1 MAAAAF
7 QVDRDLQEEL
17 TLPIILAER
26 VIKSAQEAES
36 SKNECSELARQTDR
50 LSQLLRS
57 TVRLASSTQ
66 SLYEPPV
73 RRVVADVS
81 KNLDKALTFV
91 RKCKKHSAGVL
102 RQVFAITTTAD
113 FRKVSTLLEN
123 SIGDMTWVLSIF
135 ESDGTNIA
143 LPPIASNDPILAWV
157 WSYLATVQMG
167 QLKDRVDAANEL
179 ASLARDSE
187 RTKKMIVDEGGIH
200 PLLKMLKEGG
210 SPEGQIVAANT
221 LINLATDPQRVRM
234 IVDEFGVRT
243 IVQVLNDSPMRVQ
256 VAVANLVAKM
266 VELDKATQEEF
277 PRENVI
283 KPLMNLLSMD
293 TVLDVP
299 KIQTGRASIHSLVQI
314 NKELASG
321 KHLYSHIGVNS
332 SYSDGSS
339 RGGHHRKEKEVETL
353 ETKFRLKVSCA
364 GALWKL
370 SRGSLVNSKKI
381 TEIKELLCLAKI
393 IEAERGDLQYNC
405 LMTVAE
411 IAAVAESN
419 TDLRRVAFKP
429 NSPFAKAVLDQ
440 LLRILQEESN
450 VDFLIPAIKSIGSL
464 ARTFPAKESR
474 IIKPLVCHLTHGDMD
489 VAIEA
494 AIALGKFA
502 CPENFNRVEHS
513 KAIIEFDGVPPL
525 LKLLKTNDRAQLHAL
540 VLLCYLSL
548 HVGNSKVLEQA
559 RVLNAVESMARSV
572 AAQHPELKDLFA
584 KTVHHLTI
592 YHAGAHSHWQSRAT

>member
-1 MAAAAF
+1 MEAAAF
-7 QVDRDLQEEL
+7 QVERTLQQEL
-17 TLPIILAER
+17 SLPIILAER

-36 SKNECSELARQTDR
+36 SKNECSELARQTNR

-66 SLYEPPV
+66 SLYERPI
-73 RRVVADVS
+73 RRIVADVS
-81 KNLDKALTFV
+81 KNLDKALTLV
-91 RKCKKHSAGVL
+91 RKYKKHGAGVL

-123 SIGDMTWVLSIF
+123 SIGDLTWILSVF

-167 QLKDRVDAANEL
+167 QLKDRVDAASEL
-179 ASLARDSE
+179 ASLADSE

-210 SPEGQIVAANT
+210 SPEAQIAAANA
-221 LINLATDPQRVRM
+221 LISLATDPQRVRM
-234 IVDEFGVRT
+234 IVDDFGIRT

-256 VAVANLVAKM
+256 AAVANLVAKM
-266 VELDKATQEEF
+266 TEFNAAAQEEF
-277 PRENVI
+277 PRENVV

-293 TVLDVP
+293 TVLDDP
-299 KIQTGRASIHSLVQI
+299 TIQTGRTSIHSLVQI

-321 KHLYSHIGVNS
+321 KHLNSHIGANS
-332 SYSDGSS
+332 LYSDGSS
-339 RGGHHRKEKEVETL
+339 RGGHHRKEKEVETP
-353 ETKFRLKVSCA
+353 ETKLALKVSCA

-370 SRGSLVNSKKI
+370 SRGSLANSKKI
-381 TEIKELLCLAKI
+381 TESKGLLCLVKI
-393 IEAERGDLQYNC
+393 IEVETGELQYNC
-405 LMTVAE
+405 LMTVTE

-450 VDFLIPAIKSIGSL
+450 VDILIPAIKSIGSL

-474 IIKPLVCHLTHGDMD
+474 IIKTLVCHLADGDMD

-494 AIALGKFA
+494 AVALGKFA
-502 CPENFNRVEHS
+502 CPENFNCVEHA
-513 KAIIEFDGVPPL
+513 KAIIEFNGVPPL
-525 LKLLKTNDRAQLHAL
+525 LKLLKTNDRAQLHGL

-572 AAQHPELKDLFA
+572 ASQHPELKDLFA
-584 KTVHHLTI
+584 KTGYESDACEECFSLYRTVVF
-592 YHAGAHSHWQSRAT
+592 S

>member
-91 RKCKKHSAGVL
+91 RKCKKHGAGVL

-210 SPEGQIVAANT
+210 SPEGQIVAAST

-339 RGGHHRKEKEVETL
+339 RGGHHRKEKEVETP

-364 GALWKL
+364 GALWK
-370 SRGSLVNSKKI
+370 
-381 TEIKELLCLAKI
+381 E
-393 IEAERGDLQYNC
+393 GDLQYNC

-592 YHAGAHSHWQSRAT
+592 YHAGAHSHWQSRAP

>member
-1 MAAAAF
+1 MEAAAAF
-7 QVDRDLQEEL
+7 QVERTLQQEL
-17 TLPIILAER
+17 SLPIILAER

-57 TVRLASSTQ
+57 TVRLTSSTQ
-66 SLYEPPV
+66 SLYERPI
-73 RRVVADVS
+73 RRIVADVS
-81 KNLDKALTFV
+81 KNLDKALTLV
-91 RKCKKHSAGVL
+91 RKCKKHGAGVL

-123 SIGDMTWVLSIF
+123 SIGDLIWILSVF

-167 QLKDRVDAANEL
+167 QLKDRVDAASEL
-179 ASLARDSE
+179 ASLADSE

-210 SPEGQIVAANT
+210 SPEAQIAAANA
-221 LINLATDPQRVRM
+221 LINLATVPQRVRM

-256 VAVANLVAKM
+256 AAVANLVAKM
-266 VELDKATQEEF
+266 AEFDKAAQEEF

-293 TVLDVP
+293 TVLDDP
-299 KIQTGRASIHSLVQI
+299 QIQTGRTSIHSLVQI
-314 NKELASG
+314 NKELTSG
-321 KHLYSHIGVNS
+321 KHLNRHTSVNS

-339 RGGHHRKEKEVETL
+339 RGGHHRKEKEVETP
-353 ETKFRLKVSCA
+353 ETKLALKVSCA

-381 TEIKELLCLAKI
+381 TESKGLLCLAKI
-393 IEAERGDLQYNC
+393 IKGETGELQYNC
-405 LMTVAE
+405 LMTVTE
-411 IAAVAESN
+411 IATVAESN

-450 VDFLIPAIKSIGSL
+450 VDILIPAIKSIGSL
-464 ARTFPAKESR
+464 ARTFAAKESR
-474 IIKPLVCHLTHGDMD
+474 IIKPLVCHLADGDMD

-494 AIALGKFA
+494 AVALGKFA
-502 CPENFNRVEHS
+502 CPENFNCVEHA

-525 LKLLKTNDRAQLHAL
+525 LKLLKTNDRAQLHGL

-572 AAQHPELKDLFA
+572 ASQHPELKDLFA

-592 YHAGAHSHWQSRAT
+592 YHAGAHSHWQSRAP